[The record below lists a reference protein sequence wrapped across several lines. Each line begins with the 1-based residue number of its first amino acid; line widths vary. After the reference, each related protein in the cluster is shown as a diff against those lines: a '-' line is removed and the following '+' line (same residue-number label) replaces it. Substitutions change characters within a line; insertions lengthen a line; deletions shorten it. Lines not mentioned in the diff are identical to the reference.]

1 VNGNV
6 RVIICLIIK
15 YIVFLLELGSFTNLV
30 MSVYILKIQLIK
42 LAHTLEISCFLTC
55 NNQFCF
61 CLKESWKIHVR
72 LWVRL
77 YWTDVYIWHVI
88 LLNIFRFAMHNS
100 IEVIKPIIEKIM
112 RDCRVFIC
120 VSTVLIIIGTF
131 IENTKVIVKI
141 NLPVCMAHLLV
152 IKTLLGMYTT
162 ITLNKPWSS

>member
-1 VNGNV
+1 
-6 RVIICLIIK
+6 
-15 YIVFLLELGSFTNLV
+15 
-30 MSVYILKIQLIK
+30 
-42 LAHTLEISCFLTC
+42 
-55 NNQFCF
+55 
-61 CLKESWKIHVR
+61 
-72 LWVRL
+72 
-77 YWTDVYIWHVI
+77 
-88 LLNIFRFAMHNS
+88 MHNS

-162 ITLNKPWSS
+162 ITLNKP